1 MVLRHST
8 PTTHSVVQWR
18 GQQRLCGRQGLLLTA
33 RDVLTDATVGTIFG
47 AGGKI
52 IGAGLSSLTSSVS
65 KQATSK
71 LTQLA
76 SKVIANMGAGKGPV
90 YGTKVHSA
98 FCKIANGM
106 KIGKYT
112 IRTEVSYLN
121 GNIVKYGTKD
131 LLVLMLV
138 YIIQKVN

>member
-1 MVLRHST
+1 
-8 PTTHSVVQWR
+8 
-18 GQQRLCGRQGLLLTA
+18 
-33 RDVLTDATVGTIFG
+33 
-47 AGGKI
+47 
-52 IGAGLSSLTSSVS
+52 
-65 KQATSK
+65 
-71 LTQLA
+71 
-76 SKVIANMGAGKGPV
+76 
-90 YGTKVHSA
+90 
-98 FCKIANGM
+98 M

>member
-76 SKVIANMGAGKGPV
+76 SKVIANMEQGKDPFMAQ
-90 YGTKVHSA
+90 KFIPH
-98 FCKIANGM
+98 
-106 KIGKYT
+106 
-112 IRTEVSYLN
+112 
-121 GNIVKYGTKD
+121 
-131 LLVLMLV
+131 LVRLQMV
-138 YIIQKVN
+138 